1 MRDRSAITEEPNDR
15 TYVEWCRLKLVCRGP
30 LSASVVHSVGVF
42 VRLSLSLAPP
52 ANRPRPTNR

>member
-1 MRDRSAITEEPNDR
+1 MRGRSAITEEPNDR

-42 VRLSLSLAPP
+42 VRLSLSRTAC
-52 ANRPRPTNR
+52 